1 MSLDKADDY
10 CIPINDIKEL
20 GSVLAI
26 PVKMGKKRIWV
37 RTDIRE
43 NALKVMEALNMKI
56 PPKILKIEEEI
67 EK

>member
-1 MSLDKADDY
+1 
-10 CIPINDIKEL
+10 
-20 GSVLAI
+20 
-26 PVKMGKKRIWV
+26 MGKKRIWV

-43 NALKVMEALNMKI
+43 NVLKVMEALNMKI